1 MENTVTMTPAELEEF
16 KAFKAAK
23 AAKQAKEERK
33 EALAAYNKMANSEV
47 DNTVPALKMLSAELS
62 RVKGSIFGNF
72 KALLEMKKDVVK
84 LTKDGQRS
92 HTFMSTDGRT
102 RITLGYYV
110 IDNYKD
116 TANDGIAMIKEYI
129 SGLAKDAET
138 QSLVDMV
145 LRLLSKDQKGN
156 LKASRVLQLNAMKDR
171 ISDER
176 FSEGVEII
184 MNAYDPIE
192 SKKFIRVEERDN
204 TESEWRTV
212 PLSITEATI

>member
-1 MENTVTMTPAELEEF
+1 MENTVTMTAAELEEF

-23 AAKQAKEERK
+23 AAKKEKEDRK
-33 EALAAYNKMANSEV
+33 LALDAYNEMARHEV
-47 DNTVPALKMLSAELS
+47 DKNLPNLKTLS
-62 RVKGSIFGNF
+62 RSLAYIKQQIFENF
-72 KALLEMKKDVVK
+72 RSLIEMKKDVVK
-84 LTKDGQRS
+84 LSKDGQRG
-92 HTFMSTDGRT
+92 HTFMSSDKLA

-110 IDNYKD
+110 NDHYND

-129 SGLAKDAET
+129 SGLAKDKET

>member
-1 MENTVTMTPAELEEF
+1 MENTVTMTAAELEEF
-16 KAFKAAK
+16 KAFKASK
-23 AAKQAKEERK
+23 AAKKEKEDRK
-33 EALAAYNKMANSEV
+33 LALDAYNEMARHEV
-47 DNTVPALKMLSAELS
+47 DKNLPTLKTLSQSLG
-62 RVKGSIFGNF
+62 RIKQQIFDNF
-72 KALLEMKKDVVK
+72 KSLIEMKKDVVK
-84 LTKDGQRS
+84 LSKDNQRG
-92 HTFMSTDGRT
+92 HTFMSSDKLA

-110 IDNYKD
+110 NDNYND

-129 SGLAKDAET
+129 SGLAKDNDT
-138 QSLVDMV
+138 QSLVEMV

-171 ISDER
+171 INNPR

-184 MNAYDPIE
+184 MNAYEPIE
-192 SKKFIRVEERDN
+192 SKRFIRVEERDN

>member
-92 HTFMSTDGRT
+92 HTFMSSDGRT
-102 RITLGYYV
+102 RYYV

-171 ISDER
+171 INDTR

-184 MNAYDPIE
+184 MDAYDPIE
-192 SKKFIRVEERDN
+192 SKRFIRAEERDGID
-204 TESEWRTV
+204 SEWKSI
-212 PLSITEATI
+212 PLSITEAEI

>member
-1 MENTVTMTPAELEEF
+1 MTDAELEEF

-23 AAKQAKEERK
+23 AAKKEKEDRK
-33 EALAAYNKMANSEV
+33 LALDAYNEMARHEV
-47 DNTVPALKMLSAELS
+47 DKNLPTLKTLSQSLG
-62 RVKGSIFGNF
+62 RVKQQIFDNF
-72 KALLEMKKDVVK
+72 RSLIEMKKDVVK
-84 LTKDGQRS
+84 LSKDGQRG
-92 HTFMSTDGRT
+92 HTFMSSDKLA

-110 IDNYKD
+110 NDNYND

-129 SGLAKDAET
+129 SGLAKDNDT
-138 QSLVDMV
+138 QSLVEMV

-171 ISDER
+171 INNHR

-184 MNAYDPIE
+184 MNAYEPIE
-192 SKKFIRVEERDN
+192 SKRFIRVEERDN
-204 TESEWRTV
+204 TESEWRSV